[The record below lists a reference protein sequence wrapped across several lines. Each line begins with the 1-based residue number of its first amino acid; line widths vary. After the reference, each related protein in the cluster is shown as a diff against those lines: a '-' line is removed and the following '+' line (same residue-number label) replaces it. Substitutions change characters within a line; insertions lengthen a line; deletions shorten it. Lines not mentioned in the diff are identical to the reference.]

1 MIFQASVIAPF
12 FGLALARYF
21 LLVLRGAIMRNALS
35 AAVLAA
41 LSALAATAAAE
52 GIHLDGGEPVVVD
65 RDVVLSTNE
74 DEPKTAVGLTNGST
88 LSITANAD
96 ISAQYQSASSND
108 TGAGVKADSGSVIQ
122 LGSSATDHVNVTA
135 IGSYINGIWA
145 NGVDSRIEVSGDTL
159 TINVVSDRTL
169 GKPQTSGIY
178 AMTSTSNDAPDEHS
192 ATVIVNAENTVIN
205 VGIDN
210 NDGDDYAV
218 AAISATS
225 NGVVKINGNLKVTAP
240 YLISTRGN
248 SVISINEANENR
260 TIQLEGVIQYAA
272 SISDP
277 NAELD
282 SSVVMNLKGAGSYWT
297 GSLMSYS
304 EEVDLLKLGL
314 SDGAQWNAQA
324 DIPDPEAHAVKVNEL
339 TLNDGVINTE
349 RAGQVVAIG
358 NLRGTGGTLNL
369 AAEKTGDAF
378 SMSSVSVED
387 AASMNLTV
395 NLVGE
400 GVNADTLTAED
411 LDQAAKSAVTGAGAS
426 SVTQTQRVAEGDL
439 RGAITQQ
446 VAADGTVASRSQA
459 DNADGTVAS
468 RSQAD
473 NTKMEALK
481 GVTAASLVQWR
492 NQVNHLT
499 KRLGDVRRQSG
510 DIGAWARVYGGEYKW
525 GDENRVDMTS
535 TTVQAGADARVGDW
549 IVGGAFSYTDSSF
562 DLRNGDGDG
571 ELYSLAVYG
580 TRMFESGA
588 YVDFV
593 GRYGYIKNDMKAG
606 NMDLDFDSNAFSVS
620 AEAGH
625 EFKFLGSAFVEPQ
638 VELAYGY
645 VQGDDATASNGVKV
659 HQDDYQNLVTRIGVR
674 TGFDFP
680 KDAGTIYAHASY
692 AYDFLGDADGSARKA
707 GDRVSLDEDLGG
719 GWVTYGVG
727 AQFRLGKS
735 TFAYGDLERS
745 TGGAGTWTIPGPS
758 TSGSAI
764 SSDGTA

>member
-1 MIFQASVIAPF
+1 
-12 FGLALARYF
+12 
-21 LLVLRGAIMRNALS
+21 MRNALS

-96 ISAQYQSASSND
+96 ISAQYQSASPND
-108 TGAGVKADSGSVIQ
+108 TGAGVKADSGSRVQ

-135 IGSYINGIWA
+135 VGSYMNGIWA

-192 ATVIVNAENTVIN
+192 AAVIINAENTVIN
-205 VGIDN
+205 MGIDN

-260 TIQLEGVIQYAA
+260 TIQLEGVIQYAS

-282 SSVVMNLKGAGSYWT
+282 SSVVINLKGAGSYWT

-324 DIPDPEAHAVKVNEL
+324 DIPDPKAHAVKVNEL

-459 DNADGTVAS
+459 DN
-468 RSQAD
+468 
-473 NTKMEALK
+473 TKMEALK

-510 DIGAWARVYGGEYKW
+510 EIGAWARVYGGEYKW

-659 HQDDYQNLVTRIGVR
+659 HQDDY
-674 TGFDFP
+674 
-680 KDAGTIYAHASY
+680 SC
-692 AYDFLGDADGSARKA
+692 AYDFLGGADGSARKA

-719 GWVTYGVG
+719 GWVTYGFG

-745 TGGAGTWTIPGPS
+745 TGGDVDNPWAFNVGFRHLF
-758 TSGSAI
+758 
-764 SSDGTA
+764 

>member
-1 MIFQASVIAPF
+1 
-12 FGLALARYF
+12 
-21 LLVLRGAIMRNALS
+21 MRNALS

-74 DEPKTAVGLTNGST
+74 DAPKMAVGLTNGASLDLT
-88 LSITANAD
+88 GNVD
-96 ISAQYQSASSND
+96 VSAAYQGQSYND
-108 TGAGVKADSGSVIQ
+108 TGAGVKADSGSRVQ

-135 IGSYINGIWA
+135 VGSYMNGIWA
-145 NGVDSRIEVSGDTL
+145 NGEDSRIEVNGGTL
-159 TINVVSDRTL
+159 TINVQSDRTL
-169 GKPQTSGIY
+169 GIPQTSGIY
-178 AMTSTSNDAPDEHS
+178 AMTSTTNSAPDEHS

-210 NDGDDYAV
+210 NDGGDYAV
-218 AAISATS
+218 SAISATS
-225 NGVVKINGNLKVTAP
+225 NGVVKINGNLKATAP
-240 YLISTRGN
+240 YLISARGN
-248 SVISINEANENR
+248 SLIAINEADADR
-260 TIQLEGVIQYAA
+260 TLQLEGVIQYA
-272 SISDP
+272 SNKSDP
-277 NAELD
+277 NVDLD
-282 SSVVMNLKGAGSYWT
+282 TNVVLNLRGADSYWT
-297 GSLMSYS
+297 GTVMSYS
-304 EEVDLLKLGL
+304 EEVDLLSLSL
-314 SDGAQWNAQA
+314 SDQAQWNVQA
-324 DIPDPEAHAVKVNEL
+324 DIPDPTAYAVKVNEL
-339 TLNDGVINTE
+339 TLNDGIVNTE
-349 RAGQVVAIG
+349 RAGQVVAVG
-358 NLRGTGGTLNL
+358 SLRGTGGTLNL
-369 AAEKTGDAF
+369 AAEKTEGAF
-378 SMSSVSVED
+378 SMSSLSVED
-387 AASMNLTV
+387 ASAMNLSV
-395 NLVGE
+395 NIVGE
-400 GVNADTLTAED
+400 GVNADTLTADD

-459 DNADGTVAS
+459 DN
-468 RSQAD
+468 
-473 NTKMEALK
+473 TKMEALK

-510 DIGAWARVYGGEYKW
+510 EIGAWARVYGGEYKW

-562 DLRNGDGDG
+562 DIRNGDGDG

-745 TGGAGTWTIPGPS
+745 TGGDVDNPWAFNVGFRHLF
-758 TSGSAI
+758 
-764 SSDGTA
+764 

>member
-1 MIFQASVIAPF
+1 
-12 FGLALARYF
+12 
-21 LLVLRGAIMRNALS
+21 
-35 AAVLAA
+35 
-41 LSALAATAAAE
+41 
-52 GIHLDGGEPVVVD
+52 
-65 RDVVLSTNE
+65 
-74 DEPKTAVGLTNGST
+74 
-88 LSITANAD
+88 
-96 ISAQYQSASSND
+96 
-108 TGAGVKADSGSVIQ
+108 
-122 LGSSATDHVNVTA
+122 
-135 IGSYINGIWA
+135 
-145 NGVDSRIEVSGDTL
+145 
-159 TINVVSDRTL
+159 
-169 GKPQTSGIY
+169 
-178 AMTSTSNDAPDEHS
+178 
-192 ATVIVNAENTVIN
+192 
-205 VGIDN
+205 
-210 NDGDDYAV
+210 
-218 AAISATS
+218 
-225 NGVVKINGNLKVTAP
+225 
-240 YLISTRGN
+240 
-248 SVISINEANENR
+248 
-260 TIQLEGVIQYAA
+260 
-272 SISDP
+272 
-277 NAELD
+277 
-282 SSVVMNLKGAGSYWT
+282 
-297 GSLMSYS
+297 
-304 EEVDLLKLGL
+304 
-314 SDGAQWNAQA
+314 
-324 DIPDPEAHAVKVNEL
+324 
-339 TLNDGVINTE
+339 
-349 RAGQVVAIG
+349 
-358 NLRGTGGTLNL
+358 
-369 AAEKTGDAF
+369 
-378 SMSSVSVED
+378 MSSLSVED
-387 AASMNLTV
+387 ASAMNLSV
-395 NLVGE
+395 NIVGE

-446 VAADGTVASRSQA
+446 VA
-459 DNADGTVAS
+459 ADGTVAS

-745 TGGAGTWTIPGPS
+745 TGGDVDNPWAFNVGFRHLF
-758 TSGSAI
+758 
-764 SSDGTA
+764 

>member
-1 MIFQASVIAPF
+1 
-12 FGLALARYF
+12 
-21 LLVLRGAIMRNALS
+21 MRNALS

-96 ISAQYQSASSND
+96 ISAQYQSASPND
-108 TGAGVKADSGSVIQ
+108 TGAGVKADSGSRVQ

-135 IGSYINGIWA
+135 VGSYMNGIWA

-192 ATVIVNAENTVIN
+192 AAVIINAENTVIN
-205 VGIDN
+205 MGIDN
-210 NDGDDYAV
+210 NDGGDYAV

-260 TIQLEGVIQYAA
+260 TIQLEGVIQYAS

-459 DNADGTVAS
+459 ARAVAQS
-468 RSQAD
+468 GEPPD
-473 NTKMEALK
+473 EAL
-481 GVTAASLVQWR
+481 GRRAASVGR
-492 NQVNHLT
+492 DR
-499 KRLGDVRRQSG
+499 RLGARLRR
-510 DIGAWARVYGGEYKW
+510 RV
-525 GDENRVDMTS
+525 
-535 TTVQAGADARVGDW
+535 Q
-549 IVGGAFSYTDSSF
+549 
-562 DLRNGDGDG
+562 
-571 ELYSLAVYG
+571 
-580 TRMFESGA
+580 
-588 YVDFV
+588 V
-593 GRYGYIKNDMKAG
+593 GRRKPRRHDEHDRSGGRRCARRG
-606 NMDLDFDSNAFSVS
+606 LDRGRRLQLHGF
-620 AEAGH
+620 
-625 EFKFLGSAFVEPQ
+625 
-638 VELAYGY
+638 EL
-645 VQGDDATASNGVKV
+645 
-659 HQDDYQNLVTRIGVR
+659 
-674 TGFDFP
+674 
-680 KDAGTIYAHASY
+680 
-692 AYDFLGDADGSARKA
+692 
-707 GDRVSLDEDLGG
+707 
-719 GWVTYGVG
+719 
-727 AQFRLGKS
+727 
-735 TFAYGDLERS
+735 
-745 TGGAGTWTIPGPS
+745 
-758 TSGSAI
+758 
-764 SSDGTA
+764 

>member
-1 MIFQASVIAPF
+1 
-12 FGLALARYF
+12 
-21 LLVLRGAIMRNALS
+21 
-35 AAVLAA
+35 
-41 LSALAATAAAE
+41 
-52 GIHLDGGEPVVVD
+52 
-65 RDVVLSTNE
+65 
-74 DEPKTAVGLTNGST
+74 
-88 LSITANAD
+88 
-96 ISAQYQSASSND
+96 
-108 TGAGVKADSGSVIQ
+108 
-122 LGSSATDHVNVTA
+122 
-135 IGSYINGIWA
+135 
-145 NGVDSRIEVSGDTL
+145 
-159 TINVVSDRTL
+159 
-169 GKPQTSGIY
+169 
-178 AMTSTSNDAPDEHS
+178 
-192 ATVIVNAENTVIN
+192 
-205 VGIDN
+205 
-210 NDGDDYAV
+210 
-218 AAISATS
+218 
-225 NGVVKINGNLKVTAP
+225 
-240 YLISTRGN
+240 
-248 SVISINEANENR
+248 
-260 TIQLEGVIQYAA
+260 
-272 SISDP
+272 
-277 NAELD
+277 
-282 SSVVMNLKGAGSYWT
+282 
-297 GSLMSYS
+297 
-304 EEVDLLKLGL
+304 
-314 SDGAQWNAQA
+314 
-324 DIPDPEAHAVKVNEL
+324 
-339 TLNDGVINTE
+339 
-349 RAGQVVAIG
+349 
-358 NLRGTGGTLNL
+358 
-369 AAEKTGDAF
+369 
-378 SMSSVSVED
+378 MSSLSVED
-387 AASMNLTV
+387 ASAMNLSV
-395 NLVGE
+395 NIVGE
-400 GVNADTLTAED
+400 GVNADTLTAAD

-459 DNADGTVAS
+459 DN
-468 RSQAD
+468 
-473 NTKMEALK
+473 TKMEALK

-510 DIGAWARVYGGEYKW
+510 EIGAWARVYGGEYKW

-580 TRMFESGA
+580 TRMFDSGA

-692 AYDFLGDADGSARKA
+692 SYDFLGDADGSARKA

-745 TGGAGTWTIPGPS
+745 TGGDVDNPWAFNVGFRHLF
-758 TSGSAI
+758 
-764 SSDGTA
+764 

>member
-1 MIFQASVIAPF
+1 
-12 FGLALARYF
+12 
-21 LLVLRGAIMRNALS
+21 MRNALS

-41 LSALAATAAAE
+41 LSALAASAAAE

-74 DEPKTAVGLTNGST
+74 DAPKTAVGLTNGASLDLT
-88 LSITANAD
+88 GNVD
-96 ISAQYQSASSND
+96 VSAAYQSQSSQD
-108 TGAGVKADSGSVIQ
+108 TGAGVKADSGSRVQ
-122 LGSSATDHVNVTA
+122 LGSSTTDHVNVTA
-135 IGSYINGIWA
+135 VGSYMNGVWA
-145 NGVDSRIEVSGDTL
+145 NGEDSRIEVNGGTL
-159 TINVVSDRTL
+159 TINVQSDRAL
-169 GKPQTSGIY
+169 GIPQTSGIY
-178 AMTSTSNDAPDEHS
+178 AMTSTTNSAPDEHS

-210 NDGDDYAV
+210 NDGGDYAV
-218 AAISATS
+218 SAISATS
-225 NGVVKINGNLKVTAP
+225 NGVVKINGNLKATAP
-240 YLISTRGN
+240 YLISARGN
-248 SVISINEANENR
+248 SLIAINEADADR
-260 TIQLEGVIQYAA
+260 TLQLEGVIQYA
-272 SISDP
+272 SNKSDP
-277 NAELD
+277 NVDLD
-282 SSVVMNLKGAGSYWT
+282 TNVVLNLRGADSYWT
-297 GSLMSYS
+297 GTVMSYS
-304 EEVDLLKLGL
+304 EEVDLLSLSL
-314 SDGAQWNAQA
+314 SDQAQWNVQA
-324 DIPDPEAHAVKVNEL
+324 DIPDPTAYAVKVNEL
-339 TLNDGVINTE
+339 TLNDGIVNTE
-349 RAGQVVAIG
+349 RAGQVVAVG
-358 NLRGTGGTLNL
+358 SLRGTGGTLNL
-369 AAEKTGDAF
+369 AAEKSGDAF
-378 SMSSVSVED
+378 SMSSLSVED
-387 AASMNLTV
+387 ASAMNLSV
-395 NLVGE
+395 NIVGE
-400 GVNADTLTAED
+400 GVNADTLTAAD

-459 DNADGTVAS
+459 DN
-468 RSQAD
+468 
-473 NTKMEALK
+473 TKMEALK

-510 DIGAWARVYGGEYKW
+510 EIGAWARVYGGEYKW

-638 VELAYGY
+638 VELTYGY

-692 AYDFLGDADGSARKA
+692 SYDFLGDADGSARKA

-745 TGGAGTWTIPGPS
+745 TGGDVDNPWAFNVGFRHLF
-758 TSGSAI
+758 
-764 SSDGTA
+764 

>member
-1 MIFQASVIAPF
+1 MRPMLKTTI
-12 FGLALARYF
+12 ALA
-21 LLVLRGAIMRNALS
+21 VAGMMSGAF
-35 AAVLAA
+35 
-41 LSALAATAAAE
+41 AAT
-52 GIHLDGGEPVVVD
+52 
-65 RDVVLSTNE
+65 T
-74 DEPKTAVGLTNGST
+74 
-88 LSITANAD
+88 
-96 ISAQYQSASSND
+96 
-108 TGAGVKADSGSVIQ
+108 VKADKENVQHQAQEGEEIALVSASKGFTASVTGGNISIKNVDST
-122 LGSSATDHVNVTA
+122 GAVIATGTPSDNTA
-135 IGSYINGIWA
+135 IAIGTAETESVSIIADSVEGSAIKTTAADVTVRGKHISISGGSKNTGGWLLNFSGYGTAAIGGDETLDVMVSGGDTGLQLLAYNKQPETDGVVQVRAQNSISIVNTNYGIWA
-145 NGVDSRIEVSGDTL
+145 QNNSTGREGHYARISLDAEEILISARDAAITSFSQGYVEL
-159 TINVVSDRTL
+159 TGNVRL
-169 GKPQTSGIY
+169 E
-178 AMTSTSNDAPDEHS
+178 APDAILARGDSVVRINADNGGHS
-192 ATVIVNAENTVIN
+192 TKIDGNINFNYDEETSKTSVNAFVDIN
-205 VGIDN
+205 LSG
-210 NDGDDYAV
+210 
-218 AAISATS
+218 
-225 NGVVKINGNLKVTAP
+225 
-240 YLISTRGN
+240 
-248 SVISINEANENR
+248 
-260 TIQLEGVIQYAA
+260 
-272 SISDP
+272 SD
-277 NAELD
+277 
-282 SSVVMNLKGAGSYWT
+282 SYWT
-297 GSLMSYS
+297 GNTLVSWGSGKPTDETKL
-304 EEVDLLKLGL
+304 EVNDAHVTL
-314 SDGAQWNAQA
+314 SDGAQWNPTVVEA
-324 DIPDPEAHAVKVNEL
+324 DESRRGLALNKL
-339 TLNDGVINTE
+339 TLNQGIIN
-349 RAGQVVAIG
+349 VAESTQTVEVSKL
-358 NLRGTGGTLNL
+358 NGTGGTLNL
-369 AAEKTGDAF
+369 AAEKTEDAF
-378 SMSSVSVED
+378 TMSSLSVED
-387 AASMNLTV
+387 ASAMNLSV
-395 NLVGE
+395 NIVGE
-400 GVNADTLTAED
+400 GVNADTLTAAD

-446 VAADGTVASRSQA
+446 VA
-459 DNADGTVAS
+459 ADGTVAS

-580 TRMFESGA
+580 TRMFESGT

-735 TFAYGDLERS
+735 TFAYGDLERL
-745 TGGAGTWTIPGPS
+745 TGGDVDNPWAFNVGFRHLF
-758 TSGSAI
+758 
-764 SSDGTA
+764 

>member
-1 MIFQASVIAPF
+1 
-12 FGLALARYF
+12 
-21 LLVLRGAIMRNALS
+21 MRNALS

-96 ISAQYQSASSND
+96 ISAQYQSASPND
-108 TGAGVKADSGSVIQ
+108 TGAGVKADSGSRVQ

-135 IGSYINGIWA
+135 VGSYMNGIWA

-169 GKPQTSGIY
+169 GIPQTSGIY

-192 ATVIVNAENTVIN
+192 AAVIINAENTVIN

-210 NDGDDYAV
+210 NDGGDYAV
-218 AAISATS
+218 SAISATS
-225 NGVVKINGNLKVTAP
+225 NGVVKINGNLKATAP
-240 YLISTRGN
+240 YLISARGN
-248 SVISINEANENR
+248 SLVAINEADADR
-260 TIQLEGVIQYAA
+260 TLQLEGVIQYA
-272 SISDP
+272 SSVSDP
-277 NAELD
+277 NVDLD
-282 SSVVMNLKGAGSYWT
+282 TNVVLNLRGADSYWT
-297 GSLMSYS
+297 GTVMSYS
-304 EEVDLLKLGL
+304 EEVDLLSLSL
-314 SDGAQWNAQA
+314 SDQAQWNVQA
-324 DIPDPEAHAVKVNEL
+324 DIPDPTAYAVKVNEL
-339 TLNDGVINTE
+339 TLNDGIVNTE
-349 RAGQVVAIG
+349 RAGQVVAVG

-369 AAEKTGDAF
+369 AAEKTEDAF
-378 SMSSVSVED
+378 SMSSLSVED
-387 AASMNLTV
+387 ASAMNLSV
-395 NLVGE
+395 NIVGE
-400 GVNADTLTAED
+400 GVNADTLTAAD

-459 DNADGTVAS
+459 DN
-468 RSQAD
+468 
-473 NTKMEALK
+473 TKMEALK

-510 DIGAWARVYGGEYKW
+510 EIGAWARVYGGEYKW

-606 NMDLDFDSNAFSVS
+606 NMDVDFDSNAFGLS
-620 AEAGH
+620 AEIGH
-625 EFKFLGSAFVEPQ
+625 RFAFVERGYIEPQ
-638 VELAYGY
+638 LELSYGY
-645 VQGDDATASNGVKV
+645 AAGDEARASNGVKID
-659 HQDDYQNLVTRIGVR
+659 QDDFQTLVARAGIR
-674 TGFDFP
+674 SGFDFP
-680 KDAGTIYAHASY
+680 ENAGTIYAHLSY
-692 AYDFLGDADGSARKA
+692 SYDFLGEAEGTASKREA
-707 GDRVSLDEDLGG
+707 GGLTKSHLDEYLGG
-719 GWVTYGVG
+719 GWFTYGIG
-727 AQFRLGKS
+727 GQFRLGQT
-735 TFAYGDLERS
+735 TFAYGELERT
-745 TGGAGTWTIPGPS
+745 TGGEVEHPWQFSVGVRHLF
-758 TSGSAI
+758 
-764 SSDGTA
+764 

>member
-1 MIFQASVIAPF
+1 
-12 FGLALARYF
+12 
-21 LLVLRGAIMRNALS
+21 MRNALS

-96 ISAQYQSASSND
+96 ISAQYQSASPND
-108 TGAGVKADSGSVIQ
+108 TGAGVKADSGSRVQ

-135 IGSYINGIWA
+135 VGSYMNGIWA

-192 ATVIVNAENTVIN
+192 AAVIINAENTVIN
-205 VGIDN
+205 MGIDN
-210 NDGDDYAV
+210 NDGGDYAV

-260 TIQLEGVIQYAA
+260 TIQLEGVIQYAS

-459 DNADGTVAS
+459 DN
-468 RSQAD
+468 
-473 NTKMEALK
+473 TKMEALK

-510 DIGAWARVYGGEYKW
+510 EIGAWARVYGGEYKW
-525 GDENRVDMTS
+525 GDENRVDTTS

-580 TRMFESGA
+580 TRMFESGT

-692 AYDFLGDADGSARKA
+692 SYDFLGDADGSARKA

-745 TGGAGTWTIPGPS
+745 TGGDVDNPWAFNVGFRHLF
-758 TSGSAI
+758 
-764 SSDGTA
+764 